1 MILRL
6 VRWFGK
12 ALERDGFGFT
22 AFFGTAIAAFLVGCM
37 LNCAALNIAKSS
49 YLQMLTNYYRQAVE
63 RGHMEV
69 WTGEDG
75 KRVYKW
81 KEPPRESGDRSAN

>member
-1 MILRL
+1 MRTILRL

-12 ALERDGFGFT
+12 ALDRDGLGY
-22 AFFGTAIAAFLVGCM
+22 AGFFGAAAAAFLIGCM
-37 LNCAALNIAKSS
+37 LNCAALSIAEAS
-49 YLQMLTNYYRQAVE
+49 YQQILTNYYRQAVE

-75 KRVYKW
+75 KRVYRW
-81 KEPPRESGDRSAN
+81 KDERGE